1 MPRIVLIRQLRT
13 AAHLGAAVARVLV
26 ASQDAP
32 TEPVAPEAHTGYLEV
47 QTTPQEA
54 LKAFETDAPHTP
66 REQQSEAERAHLDT
80 QTDAILGL
88 LKAQQGA
95 E

>member
-1 MPRIVLIRQLRT
+1 VLIRQLRT
-13 AAHLGAAVARVLV
+13 AAHLGAAVARLLV

-32 TEPVAPEAHTGYLEV
+32 SVPATPEAHTGYLEV

-66 REQQSEAERAHLDT
+66 REQQSEGERARLDS
-80 QTDAILGL
+80 QTDTILAL
-88 LKAQQGA
+88 LKQDQST
-95 E
+95 